1 VDAEAPRGRLRRSV
15 IIAAA
20 AAPPPIVIA
29 PRFVPLYLCFAAGYL
44 LSYVYRT
51 VNAVISPELSASL
64 GVSASSLGLLTSAY
78 FVAFAAM
85 QLPAGM
91 LLDRFGPRRVEPVL
105 LTIAGCGALA
115 FASSEQLSGL
125 VVARALIGMGV
136 AVCLMAPLKGIA
148 SWYPAERQASL
159 SGWMMVA
166 GGIGALASTA
176 PLAAALSVVSWRAIF
191 VMLSMATFAAALAIF
206 LVVPDTPAQARPGS
220 LAEQWAGV
228 MSVFRNARFWWIAP
242 IGAVS
247 AGSFMAIQGLWSV
260 PWLMQVNGYSREV
273 AAEHLLLAGI
283 VILIG
288 YFGLGFFAT
297 ALGRRGIGARHIF
310 AAGFALHL
318 VMLILI
324 IVDALPSTRLAWT
337 LYGLGSA
344 VNVLGFTLLG
354 QGFPRELTA
363 RANTALNLVLFT
375 TSFALQW
382 GIGVVADLS
391 QAWLGADASHGLR
404 IAFILVAALQVLAYT
419 WFVLGWRR
427 YATRTAMAG
436 AAA

>member
-1 VDAEAPRGRLRRSV
+1 M
-15 IIAAA
+15 
-20 AAPPPIVIA
+20 IA
-29 PRFVPLYLCFAAGYL
+29 PRFIPIYLCFAAGYL

-105 LTIAGCGALA
+105 LAIAGCGALA
-115 FASSEQLSGL
+115 FAASEHLSEL
-125 VVARALIGMGV
+125 VAARALIGMGV

-148 SWYPAERQASL
+148 SWYPSERQASL

-191 VMLSMATFAAALAIF
+191 VMLSAATFAAALAIF
-206 LVVPDTPAQARPGS
+206 LIVPDTPAQARPGS

-228 MSVFRNARFWWIAP
+228 MRVFRSARFWWITP
-242 IGAVS
+242 LGAIS

-260 PWLMQVNGYSREV
+260 PWLMEVNGYSRGV

-297 ALGRRGIGARHIF
+297 RLGRHGIGARHIY

-318 VMLILI
+318 VMLVLI
-324 IVDALPSTRLAWT
+324 IADALPSTRLAWT

-363 RANTALNLVLFT
+363 RANTALNLMLFT

-391 QAWLGADASHGLR
+391 KAWLGVDYAGGLR
-404 IAFILVAALQVLAYT
+404 IAFILVAALQVLAYA

-427 YATRTAMAG
+427 YATGTAMAG
-436 AAA
+436 VAA